1 MGELSVLVILAEV
14 VVAIIIAWIV
24 TPKIKRITSLKG
36 LMKYLSDWFIDDSSQ
51 DDSDDYMHI
60 GGRHNG

>member
-1 MGELSVLVILAEV
+1 MGELSVLVILAEI
-14 VVAIIIAWIV
+14 VVAIIIAWVV

-36 LMKYLSDWFIDDSSQ
+36 LMEYLSDWFTDDSSQ
-51 DDSDDYMHI
+51 DDSDDYMRT

>member
-14 VVAIIIAWIV
+14 VVAIIIAWVV
-24 TPKIKRITSLKG
+24 TPKNKRITSLKG
-36 LMKYLSDWFIDDSSQ
+36 LIEYLSDWFIDDSSQ
-51 DDSDDYMHI
+51 DDSDDYMRR

>member
-1 MGELSVLVILAEV
+1 MGELSVLVILAEI
-14 VVAIIIAWIV
+14 VVAIIIAWVV

-36 LMKYLSDWFIDDSSQ
+36 IIEYLSDWFIDDSSQ
-51 DDSDDYMHI
+51 DDSDDYMRT